1 MATNK
6 CILCGRGAS
15 DDVKLLAAQG
25 GDGAICTDCIKKSH
39 AIVEASEAAKNEEG
53 NEEGKIT
60 IKMHS
65 PQEMLE
71 HLDKYVIGQG
81 EAKKYLASA
90 VYNHYK
96 KLRHS
101 QTRKFEDVEI
111 EKSNVLMLGPSGSGK
126 TYIVK
131 HLADLFSVPFVIV
144 DATTYSQA
152 GYVGDDVETMLTRLV
167 QKAEGKT
174 VDEKIARAETG
185 IVFIDEID
193 KIRKLGAG
201 QSISR
206 DVSGEGVQQ
215 ALLKLLEG
223 TEAQCPVDMGRKH
236 PTAPTMTIDTSKILF
251 ICGGAFAHIIDT
263 IEKRVN
269 KDKSGLGFGSDSLTK
284 KEVEKEKK
292 KLLHKVT
299 HEDLIE
305 YGLIPEFLGR
315 LPVIVTLDEL
325 VREDLKRILIEP
337 KNAILKQYKALFE
350 MDDKDL
356 VFTDG
361 ALDAVVDYALEMK
374 IGARALR
381 SVMEKVLNDL
391 MFSIPGSK
399 EKSYT
404 IDEKFVKDRLK
415 DKMALKAA

>member
-1 MATNK
+1 MATKKK
-6 CILCGRGAS
+6 CAICGRGS
-15 DDVKLLAAQG
+15 DEVPHLLSAAGQDAVAVCSECVEQMHSIVTLSKAAEVPT
-25 GDGAICTDCIKKSH
+25 DG
-39 AIVEASEAAKNEEG
+39 N
-53 NEEGKIT
+53 IT
-60 IKMHS
+60 IKMHT
-65 PQEMLE
+65 PEEMLT
-71 HLDKYVIGQG
+71 HLNKYVIGQE
-81 EAKKYLASA
+81 EAKKYFCSA

-111 EKSNVLMLGPSGSGK
+111 DKSNVLMLGPSGSGK

-144 DATTYSQA
+144 DATSFSQA

-174 VDEKIARAETG
+174 AEEKIARAQTG
-185 IVFIDEID
+185 IIFIDEID
-193 KIRKLGAG
+193 KIRKMGAG
-201 QSISR
+201 ASLSR

-215 ALLKLLEG
+215 ALLKLIEG
-223 TEAQCPVDMGRKH
+223 TMANTPIDLGRKH
-236 PTAPTMTIDTSKILF
+236 PGAPTVLIDTSKILF

-284 KEVEKEKK
+284 KEVEEQKQKM
-292 KLLHKVT
+292 LHLVT

-315 LPVIVTLDEL
+315 LPVLVTLDEL
-325 VREDLKRILIEP
+325 KKEELRRILVEP
-337 KNAILKQYKALFE
+337 KNAVLKQYQVLFE
-350 MDDKDL
+350 MDDKKL
-356 VFTDG
+356 NFTEE
-361 ALDAVVDYALEMK
+361 ALDAVVEHALSMK

-399 EKSYT
+399 EKEYN
-404 IDEKFVKDRLK
+404 IDKEFVEGRLR
-415 DKMALKAA
+415 DKMQLKAA

>member
-1 MATNK
+1 MASPSK
-6 CILCGRGAS
+6 SCAICGRGAEE
-15 DDVKLLAAQG
+15 VKQLLSTSSGEIAV
-25 GDGAICTDCIKKSH
+25 CNDCIEQMH
-39 AIVEASEAAKNEEG
+39 AIVSLSKGETKAAEG
-53 NEEGKIT
+53 NIT
-60 IKMHS
+60 IKMHT
-65 PQEMLE
+65 PAEMLE
-71 HLDKYVIGQG
+71 HLNNYVIGQE
-81 EAKKYLASA
+81 EAKKYLCSA

-111 EKSNVLMLGPSGSGK
+111 DKSNVLMLGPSGSGK
-126 TYIVK
+126 TYMVK

-144 DATTYSQA
+144 DATTFSQA

-174 VDEKIARAETG
+174 PEEKIARAQTG
-185 IVFIDEID
+185 IIFIDEID
-193 KIRKLGAG
+193 KIRKMGAG
-201 QSISR
+201 ASLSR

-223 TEAQCPVDMGRKH
+223 TMANAPVDLGRKH
-236 PTAPTMTIDTSKILF
+236 PGAPSVLIDTSKILF

-263 IEKRVN
+263 IEARVN
-269 KDKSGLGFGSDSLTK
+269 KDKSGIGFGSESLSK
-284 KEVEKEKK
+284 KEAEEQKK
-292 KLLHKVT
+292 KMLHMVT

-315 LPVIVTLDEL
+315 LPVLVTLDEL
-325 VREDLKRILIEP
+325 KKEDLRRILTEP
-337 KNAILKQYKALFE
+337 KNAVLKQYKALFE
-350 MDDKDL
+350 MDEKTL
-356 VFTDG
+356 NFTEE
-361 ALDAVVDYALEMK
+361 ALDAVVEHALAMK

-399 EKSYT
+399 EKTYN
-404 IDEKFVKDRLK
+404 IDKDFVENRLK
-415 DKMALKAA
+415 GFSQLKAA

>member
-1 MATNK
+1 MAKNK
-6 CILCGRGAS
+6 CILCGAGPS
-15 DDVKLLAAQG
+15 DEVKLLAAED
-25 GDGAICTDCIKKSH
+25 GDGAICVECIKRSH
-39 AIVEASEAAKNEEG
+39 AIVSAGEAAESESYEG
-53 NEEGKIT
+53 NIT
-60 IKMHS
+60 IKMHT

-71 HLDKYVIGQG
+71 HLDKYVIGQS

-111 EKSNVLMLGPSGSGK
+111 EKSNVLMLGPSGCGK
-126 TYIVK
+126 TYMVK

-174 VDEKIARAETG
+174 PEEKIARAETG

-201 QSISR
+201 ASISR

-223 TEAQCPVDMGRKH
+223 THANAPVNMGRKH

-251 ICGGAFAHIIDT
+251 ICGGAFAHIIET

-269 KDKSGLGFGSDSLTK
+269 KDKSGLGFGSATTTK
-284 KEVEKEKK
+284 KEQAEEKK

-325 VREDLKRILIEP
+325 VRDDLKRILVEP

-350 MDDKDL
+350 MDEKKLEFSDE
-356 VFTDG
+356 
-361 ALDAVVDYALEMK
+361 ALNLVVDHALEMK

-404 IDEKFVKDRLK
+404 IDKTFAEGRLK
-415 DKMALKAA
+415 DLNALKAA

>member
-1 MATNK
+1 MAKAKK
-6 CILCGRGAS
+6 CSVCGRGA
-15 DDVKLLAAQG
+15 DEVKRMLSTQEG
-25 GDGAICTDCIKKSH
+25 ETAICSDCIEQMH
-39 AIVEASEAAKNEEG
+39 AIISLSKSSEEPVDG
-53 NEEGKIT
+53 NIT
-60 IKMHS
+60 IKMRT
-65 PQEMLE
+65 PAEMLE
-71 HLDKYVIGQG
+71 HLNKYVIGQE
-81 EAKKYLASA
+81 EAKKYLCSA

-111 EKSNVLMLGPSGSGK
+111 DKSNVLMIGPSGSGK
-126 TYIVK
+126 TYMVK

-144 DATTYSQA
+144 DATTFSQA

-174 VDEKIARAETG
+174 VEEKIARAQTG
-185 IVFIDEID
+185 IIFIDEID
-193 KIRKLGAG
+193 KIRKMGAG
-201 QSISR
+201 ASLSR

-223 TEAQCPVDMGRKH
+223 TIANAPIDLGRKH
-236 PTAPTMTIDTSKILF
+236 PGAPTVLIDTSKILF

-269 KDKSGLGFGSDSLTK
+269 KDKSGLGFGADLLGK
-284 KEVEKEKK
+284 KEIEESKK
-292 KLLHKVT
+292 RMLHLVT

-325 VREDLKRILIEP
+325 KREDLRRILVEP
-337 KNAILKQYKALFE
+337 KNAVLKQYQALFE
-350 MDDKDL
+350 MDEKTL
-356 VFTDG
+356 NFTEE
-361 ALDAVVDYALEMK
+361 ALDAVVEHSLAMK
-374 IGARALR
+374 IGARGLR

-391 MFSIPGSK
+391 MFSMPGSK
-399 EKSYT
+399 EKTYN
-404 IDEKFVKDRLK
+404 IDKAFIENRLK
-415 DKMALKAA
+415 EISQLQVA